1 MTVKQC
7 TFEAPVRDLNACP
20 IKPLGWRLVIAPYE
34 PENTSQGG
42 ILIAE
47 QALESER
54 LLTFCGKVVA
64 VGEACYK
71 AVTRSGLDM
80 SLWERTPK
88 VGDWVIYGTY
98 GGQRVVTKG
107 GARFVI
113 TNDDAVLAIVDGPQD
128 FKYYL

>member
-1 MTVKQC
+1 MGARN
-7 TFEAPVRDLNACP
+7 FEPPAKVLNSCP
-20 IKPLGWRLVIAPYE
+20 IQPIGWRLVIAPYE
-34 PENTSQGG
+34 PEQKSEGG
-42 ILIAE
+42 IYIAE
-47 QALESER
+47 QALEAER

-64 VGEACYK
+64 MGEACYK

-80 SLWERTPK
+80 SQWTRAPQ

-98 GGQRVVTKG
+98 GGQRVVTKN

-113 TNDDAVLAIVDGPQD
+113 TNDDAVLAIVDGPHE